1 MNLCLT
7 VRSERTH
14 RFAFIEV
21 KMMKPEVNEKNMVK
35 TTISVGAKAPF
46 RVLHISDTHLTR
58 CDERDDE
65 RKMKLAAKRERI
77 FPYQEQML
85 DFAAAYAKKENIPI
99 LHTGD
104 IIDFVSEANLDYVK
118 KFTAE
123 NDVFMAAGNHEFSL
137 YVGEAWEDAE
147 YRNQSLAHVQE
158 SFTNDI
164 RFSKREIGGVNF
176 VAIDNSYYL
185 FEKEQLDALKNV
197 VAEGKPIVL
206 MLHNPL
212 YSENIYRYQMEVRKT
227 ECAYV
232 VDAPEE
238 KMQSYSDHRYR
249 QQRADTIT
257 KETVAYIKSESLIRA
272 LLIGHM
278 HYDLEDAVTETLTQ
292 YLTGCETIREITFI

>member
-1 MNLCLT
+1 
-7 VRSERTH
+7 
-14 RFAFIEV
+14 
-21 KMMKPEVNEKNMVK
+21 MKPEVTEKNLLK
-35 TTISVGAKAPF
+35 TVIHVGAEKPF
-46 RVLHISDTHLTR
+46 RVLHLSDTHLTL

-65 RKMKLAAKRERI
+65 RKNKLAIKRERI

-99 LHTGD
+99 VHTGD

-147 YRNQSLAHVQE
+147 YRNRSLAHVQE

-197 VAEGKPIVL
+197 VAEGKPVVL
-206 MLHNPL
+206 MLHNPI
-212 YSENIYRYQMEVRKT
+212 YTEGIYRYQMEERKT
-227 ECAYV
+227 ECAYMV
-232 VDAPEE
+232 GVPEE
-238 KMQSYSDHRYR
+238 KMTGYSDHRYR
-249 QQRADTIT
+249 QQKADTIT
-257 KETVAYIKSESLIRA
+257 LETCEYIKNEPMIKA

-278 HYDLEDAVTETLTQ
+278 HYDYEDAVTENATQ
-292 YLTGCETIREITFI
+292 YLTGCETAREITFD

>member
-1 MNLCLT
+1 
-7 VRSERTH
+7 
-14 RFAFIEV
+14 
-21 KMMKPEVNEKNMVK
+21 MMKPEVNEKNIVK
-35 TTISVGAKAPF
+35 ITIAVGAKAPF

-58 CDERDDE
+58 CDERNDE
-65 RKMKLAAKRERI
+65 RKMKLAIKRERI

-85 DFAAAYAKKENIPI
+85 DFVADYAKKENVPI

-118 KFTAE
+118 KFMAE

-197 VAEGKPIVL
+197 VTEGKPIVL

-212 YSENIYRYQMEVRKT
+212 YSENIYRYQLDVRKT

-232 VDAPEE
+232 VGAPEE
-238 KMQSYSDHRYR
+238 KMTGYSDHRYR
-249 QQRADTIT
+249 QQKADAIT
-257 KETVAYIKSESLIRA
+257 LETCEYIKNEPMIKA

-278 HYDLEDAVTETLTQ
+278 HYDFEDAVTETLTQ
-292 YLTGCETIREITFI
+292 YLTGCETIKEITFV